1 MKRQDFFVW
10 QSTVER
16 YVSSRDKIDGSPFT
30 KALVTSF
37 KECAYKCDLYEIYI
51 RVNSILENHDSACL
65 STLYNVATKHF
76 YFKIS
81 EKKVENNIDKEK
93 L

>member
-1 MKRQDFFVW
+1 MDYWVHLIMTNKFLFW
-10 QSTVER
+10 
-16 YVSSRDKIDGSPFT
+16 
-30 KALVTSF
+30 
-37 KECAYKCDLYEIYI
+37 KEYWNNDYI